1 MYVSGGEVLYSGCM
15 YLGVRFY
22 TVGVCIWRCSFI
34 QWVYVSGGEVLYS
47 GCMYLGVRF
56 YTVGVCIWR

>member
-15 YLGVRFY
+15 YLEVRY
-22 TVGVCIWRCSFI
+22 FI

-47 GCMYLGVRF
+47 GCMYLEVRF
-56 YTVGVCIWR
+56 YTVGVCIWG

>member
-15 YLGVRFY
+15 YLD
-22 TVGVCIWRCSFI
+22 TVGV
-34 QWVYVSGGEVLYS
+34 VSGGEVLYS
-47 GCMYLGVRF
+47 GCMYLEVRF

>member
-15 YLGVRFY
+15 YLEVRFY
-22 TVGVCIWRCSFI
+22 TGFI

>member
-15 YLGVRFY
+15 YLEVLYSGCMVR
-22 TVGVCIWRCSFI
+22 FI

-47 GCMYLGVRF
+47 GCMYLEVRF